1 GWPAYPGRNGIR
13 SSVCQKKLGCGWR
26 KLASLPVCKAFCLAR
41 KRFWQK
47 CGKNGS
53 SGKGSKICKSVIA
66 HTFEKAG
73 KGLIKLTDMAVATII
88 KYAGKK

>member
-1 GWPAYPGRNGIR
+1 GWPAYPGPNGIR
-13 SSVCQKKLGCGWR
+13 SSVCQTKLGCG
-26 KLASLPVCKAFCLAR
+26 KKNLATKGVCKAFCLGR

-53 SGKGSKICKSVIA
+53 SGKGSRICNPVLA
-66 HTFEKAG
+66 HAVEKAG
-73 KGLIKLTDMAVATII
+73 KGLIKVTDMAVAAIV